1 MIFRQQ
7 GKVIMAITL
16 DKTASGKMT
25 LEEFFNYDDATD
37 ALYEFE
43 DGELLLMTAESEINR
58 RIAMFILVCF
68 VQLGIPAY
76 RLSMKTEIVTTG
88 SRVRVPDLVVFSEE
102 LATAMEGAKR
112 STVMPEMP
120 PPLLVVEVV
129 SQCVARVPRV
139 EATDEPVRV
148 SPNQSSRDYRYKRS
162 EYAARSISEYWI
174 VDPIRE
180 QVTVLEWV
188 EGFYEEK
195 VYAGDSAIASLVFA
209 DLKLSAVQVLHCH

>member
-1 MIFRQQ
+1 
-7 GKVIMAITL
+7 
-16 DKTASGKMT
+16 MT
-25 LEEFFNYDDATD
+25 LEEFFNHDDGTD

-76 RLSMKTEIVTTG
+76 RLSMKTEIMTTG

-129 SQCVARVPRV
+129 S
-139 EATDEPVRV
+139 
-148 SPNQSSRDYRYKRS
+148 PNQSSRDYRYKRS
-162 EYAARSISEYWI
+162 EYAARGIAEYWI
-174 VDPIRE
+174 VDPIQQR
-180 QVTVLEWV
+180 VTVLEWV

-195 VYAGDSAIASLVFA
+195 VYLGDSAIASLVFA
-209 DLKLSAVQVLHCH
+209 DLKLTAVQVLQCH